1 MDLTSTVR
9 SDALPAVGSMLV
21 PGALAAAPYV
31 ALAWGPPHNLKLF
44 IDANQGISTAAAAL
58 LVVSV
63 GLVVESFGSY
73 AEYFA
78 VDRCH
83 RDQKAML
90 AEWKRYLQIAWETE
104 PIGQHYLR
112 KVLTIFKFE
121 LNLCVA
127 AVLTLPGSIALA
139 YYAVLPSHAMWAI
152 LVGTLVLVGVLFK
165 VAVDSSILLANLR
178 HELVAQAIRVKL
190 LASEPDAA

>member
-1 MDLTSTVR
+1 M
-9 SDALPAVGSMLV
+9 
-21 PGALAAAPYV
+21 
-31 ALAWGPPHNLKLF
+31 
-44 IDANQGISTAAAAL
+44 
-58 LVVSV
+58 
-63 GLVVESFGSY
+63 VESFGSY

>member
-90 AEWKRYLQIAWETE
+90 AEWKQYLQIAWKTE

-127 AVLTLPGSIALA
+127 PVLTLPGSVALG
-139 YYAVLPSHAMWAI
+139 YYAVLPSHAVWTI
-152 LVGTLVLVGVLFK
+152 LVGTLFLAGVLFK
-165 VAVDSSILLANLR
+165 VAVDSSILLADLR
-178 HELVAQAIRVKL
+178 HELVAQAIRVKAL
-190 LASEPDAA
+190 GSEPDAA

>member
-165 VAVDSSILLANLR
+165 VAVDSSILLADLR

>member
-21 PGALAAAPYV
+21 PGALASAPYV

-165 VAVDSSILLANLR
+165 VAVDSSILLADLR
-178 HELVAQAIRVKL
+178 HELVAQAIWVKL
-190 LASEPDAA
+190 LASEPDAP

>member
-21 PGALAAAPYV
+21 PGAVAAAPYV

-44 IDANQGISTAAAAL
+44 IDGNQGISTAAAAL
-58 LVVSV
+58 LIVSV
-63 GLVVESFGSY
+63 GLLVESLGSY
-73 AEYFA
+73 LEYHL

-83 RDQKAML
+83 DDREQMLRDW
-90 AEWKRYLQIAWETE
+90 EEYLLIAWAKE

-121 LNLCVA
+121 LNLCVS
-127 AVLTLPGSIALA
+127 VLLTMPGSVALA
-139 YYAVLPSHAMWAI
+139 YFGVVPPTPLGLFSPEQAPPWA
-152 LVGTLVLVGVLFK
+152 GC
-165 VAVDSSILLANLR
+165 SS
-178 HELVAQAIRVKL
+178 
-190 LASEPDAA
+190 

>member
-9 SDALPAVGSMLV
+9 SETLPAVGSMLV
-21 PGALAAAPYV
+21 PGAVAAAPYV

-44 IDANQGISTAAAAL
+44 VDANQGISTAAAAL
-58 LVVSV
+58 LIVSV
-63 GLVVESFGSY
+63 GLLVESLGSY
-73 AEYFA
+73 VEYHA

-83 RDQKAML
+83 DNRERML
-90 AEWKRYLQIAWETE
+90 NEWEEYLQIAWTTE

-127 AVLTLPGSIALA
+127 GLATLPGSAGLAHFGVMPPHASWAVLIATALA
-139 YYAVLPSHAMWAI
+139 T
-152 LVGTLVLVGVLFK
+152 GGLFL
-165 VAVDSSILLANLR
+165 VAVHSS
-178 HELVAQAIRVKL
+178 KL
-190 LASEPDAA
+190 LATLRHNLLVQAKRVGALGGSPGIS

>member
-9 SDALPAVGSMLV
+9 SDALPAVGRMLV